1 MVGSAGPGPDTIV
14 PLILIVEDEPAVAE
28 LVKFALGA
36 NGWDCCIVA
45 TVAQAWDFM
54 QTRRP
59 HLLILDW
66 MLRGQS
72 GLHLLLR
79 IRREDQL
86 RQLPVVM
93 LSGRTAEQDRIDGL
107 NSGADA
113 YVTKPFSPRELLA
126 RAQALLGAGAPDTT
140 PPLAPTSARLTLDAD
155 NGTLR
160 VDGRWAPLGAV
171 EFRMLQLLAAK
182 PGEVFSRGQLLAHV
196 WENGSVTDERTVDV
210 VVLRL
215 RRALGPARALV
226 KTVRGTGYSLAAS

>member
-1 MVGSAGPGPDTIV
+1 MSPAVI

-45 TVAQAWDFM
+45 TVTQAWDFM
-54 QTRRP
+54 QARRP
-59 HLLILDW
+59 HLVILDW

-79 IRREDQL
+79 MRRESAL

-107 NSGADA
+107 NSGADV

-126 RAQALLGAGAPDTT
+126 RAQSLMGAGPPDLT
-140 PPLAPTSARLTLDAD
+140 PALPPPPAKLALDAD
-155 NGTLR
+155 AGTLR
-160 VDGRWAPLGAV
+160 IDGHWVPIGAV
-171 EFRMLQLLAAK
+171 EFRMLQLLAAN
-182 PGEVFSRGQLLAHV
+182 PGQVFSRAQLLARI

-210 VVLRL
+210 VVLRI
-215 RRALGPARALV
+215 RKVLGPARALV
-226 KTVRGTGYSLAAS
+226 KTVRGAGYTLSSC

>member
-1 MVGSAGPGPDTIV
+1 M

-36 NGWDCCIVA
+36 HGWDCCIVA
-45 TVAQAWDFM
+45 TVSLAWEFIQA
-54 QTRRP
+54 RRP
-59 HLLILDW
+59 HLVVLDW

-79 IRREDQL
+79 IRSESALCR
-86 RQLPVVM
+86 LPVVM

-126 RAQALLGAGAPDTT
+126 RASSLLGASPPDLT
-140 PPLAPTSARLTLDAD
+140 PPLSPAAARLALDEAH
-155 NGTLR
+155 GTLR
-160 VDGRWAPLGAV
+160 VDGRWVPIGAV
-171 EFRMLQLLAAK
+171 EFRMLQLLVAN
-182 PGEVFSRGQLLAHV
+182 PREVFSRGQLLGHI
-196 WENGSVTDERTVDV
+196 WESGSVTDERTVDV

-215 RRALGPARALV
+215 RKVLGPARSLV
-226 KTVRGTGYSLAAS
+226 KTVRGAGYMLAES